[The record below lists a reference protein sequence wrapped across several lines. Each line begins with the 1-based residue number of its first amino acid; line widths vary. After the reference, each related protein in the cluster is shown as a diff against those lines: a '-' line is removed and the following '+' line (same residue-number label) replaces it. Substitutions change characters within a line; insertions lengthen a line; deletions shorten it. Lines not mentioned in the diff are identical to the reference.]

1 MAKNSNTYKTFNVNE
16 KTPKA
21 SWEIY
26 IYWENTDESEDINE
40 HAEGEKNRGRDNPEE
55 DR

>member
-1 MAKNSNTYKTFNVNE
+1 MKIILAN
-16 KTPKA
+16 
-21 SWEIY
+21 
-26 IYWENTDESEDINE
+26 ESEDINE